1 MKKRNGKEK
10 KKYMSKQND
19 NKYKDE
25 RKAHDAVIIHMY
37 LMFWSIYSIFFIK
50 MIKLRPSIFFPFSF
64 SAIFFKTSFRCKAM
78 GILKFNL

>member
-1 MKKRNGKEK
+1 MKKRNGKEG
-10 KKYMSKQND
+10 KKYLSKQND

-37 LMFWSIYSIFFIK
+37 LMFWNIYSIFFIK
-50 MIKLRPSIFFPFSF
+50 MIELRPCIFFPF
-64 SAIFFKTSFRCKAM
+64 SAIFFKTRFRCEAM